1 MARPRQFDTTIAI
14 GDICEQ
20 FWTDGYE
27 ATSIADLESATG
39 LARARLYAAFGSK
52 REMLHRAVDFYLEDK
67 VDQIFRRVDNSG
79 LAGVVDF
86 FKKFAWINNEMPERA
101 AMGCLVVNSVI
112 ELGNSDPEIAA
123 RAERYRNRVRGA
135 FRSALQKASEDGRIA
150 SEVDS
155 LTDLAYMML
164 MGLYVTVKSGA
175 PLAEIN
181 RLCDI
186 AIKEVES
193 WDTALERN
201 PSLN

>member
-14 GDICEQ
+14 GDICEK
-20 FWTDGYE
+20 FWADGYE

-67 VDQIFRRVDNSG
+67 VDQIFRRVDDSG

-101 AMGCLVVNSVI
+101 TMGCLVVNSVI

-123 RAERYRNRVRGA
+123 RAERYRNRVRSA
-135 FRSALQKASEDGRIA
+135 FRSALQKASEDGVIA
-150 SEVDS
+150 GDVDS
-155 LTDLAYMML
+155 LTELAYMML

-175 PLAEIN
+175 SLAEIN

-186 AIKEVES
+186 AIREVES
-193 WDTALERN
+193 WDTALERV